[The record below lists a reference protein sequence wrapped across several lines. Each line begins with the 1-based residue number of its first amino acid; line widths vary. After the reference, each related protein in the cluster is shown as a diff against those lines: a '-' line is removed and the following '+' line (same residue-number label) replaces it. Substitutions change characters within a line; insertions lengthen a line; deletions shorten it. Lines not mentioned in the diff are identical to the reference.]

1 MKINDPATL
10 AEVTAAF
17 ERYETAF
24 VTNDMALLDDL
35 FVQDP
40 TTVRYGVAENLYGIE
55 AVRAYRKTVVPVGLE
70 RRLADV
76 QITTYGEDCAVASAL
91 FYRDTAPGKVG
102 RQMQTWIRTER
113 GWQVAAAHVSVI
125 DEPK

>member
-10 AEVTAAF
+10 AQVTAAF

-40 TTVRYGVAENLYGIE
+40 STVRYGVAENL
-55 AVRAYRKTVVPVGLE
+55 
-70 RRLADV
+70 
-76 QITTYGEDCAVASAL
+76 
-91 FYRDTAPGKVG
+91 
-102 RQMQTWIRTER
+102 
-113 GWQVAAAHVSVI
+113 
-125 DEPK
+125 

>member
-10 AEVTAAF
+10 AQVTAAF

-40 TTVRYGVAENLYGIE
+40 STVRYGVAENLYGFD

-76 QITTYGEDCAVASAL
+76 QITTYGKDCAVASAL